1 MPDTSVAVS
10 FCRVSVET
18 LLSSVIVV
26 MGLLSGRMNSRRLK
40 RAAGGTRS
48 TQSAQAR
55 ERKETAAQLRRCLIF
70 ESDFES
76 SDFRCSAIQIRRL
89 GIRRAAQIGHR
100 PIQ

>member
-1 MPDTSVAVS
+1 MPDTSVAGS

-18 LLSSVIVV
+18 RLSSVIVV
-26 MGLLSGRMNSRRLK
+26 MVLLSGRMNSRRLK
-40 RAAGGTRS
+40 RAAGGTCA

-55 ERKETAAQLRRCLIF
+55 ERTETAAQLRRCLIC

-76 SDFRCSAIQIRRL
+76 SDLLCSAIQIGRL

-100 PIQ
+100 PME